1 MKVDKVY
8 KMGKYQLKILPDN
21 ISVDIDDRTSIL
33 EASLQARISH
43 AHACGGNA
51 QCSTCRVIVL
61 AGSENMLERNEKEWK
76 LAHKLGFPPHIRLAC
91 QTKVRGD
98 VEIKRPIIDAF
109 DLELALAQADA
120 GNLDGQV
127 GCERAVAVLFLDIEE
142 YTPFAEKQLPYDVIH
157 VLNKYYALVGRSVH
171 AHGGHIIDY
180 YGDGILA
187 VFGLEQQESPVL
199 DAIRSV
205 FDMQEALKEF
215 NAYLTLMFDHQ
226 FKVRMGLHFGKA
238 IVGKV
243 GIDGAYKFAV
253 IGDTINVA
261 NRIEEVNKLF
271 GTYFLISEDA
281 YHQVKNS
288 VQVNKTYHTALK
300 GKSGHFTLFE
310 VRAIRKET

>member
-1 MKVDKVY
+1 
-8 KMGKYQLKILPDN
+8 MGKYQLKILPDN
-21 ISVDIDDRTSIL
+21 ISVEIDDKTSIL
-33 EASLQARISH
+33 KASLRAGISH

-51 QCSTCRVIVL
+51 RCSTCRVIVT
-61 AGSENMLERNEKEWK
+61 AGKENLLERNEKEWK
-76 LAHKLGFPPHIRLAC
+76 LVHKLGFPPHIRLAC
-91 QTKVRGD
+91 QTKVRGN

-109 DLELALAQADA
+109 DLELALAQVDA
-120 GNLDGQV
+120 ENLDGQV
-127 GCERAVAVLFLDIEE
+127 GCERNIGVLFFDIEE

-157 VLNKYYALVGRSVH
+157 VLNKYYALVGRSVQ
-171 AHGGHIIDY
+171 ANNGHIIDY

-199 DAIRSV
+199 DAVRSA

-226 FKVRMGLHFGKA
+226 FKVRMGLHFGKV

-261 NRIEEVNKLF
+261 NRIEEINKQF

-281 YHQVKNS
+281 YRQVENH

-300 GKSGHFTLFE
+300 GKSGSFTLFE
-310 VRAIRKET
+310 VVGIREAR

>member
-1 MKVDKVY
+1 MYEMD
-8 KMGKYQLKILPDN
+8 KYQLKILPDN
-21 ISVDIDDRTSIL
+21 ISVDIDDQTTVL
-33 EASLQARISH
+33 AASLRARISH

-51 QCSTCRVIVL
+51 RCSTCRVIVT
-61 AGSENMLERNEKEWK
+61 AGKENLLERNEKEWK

-91 QTKVRGD
+91 QTKVKGN
-98 VEIKRPIIDAF
+98 VEVKRPIIDAF
-109 DLELALAQADA
+109 DLELALAQVDA
-120 GNLDGQV
+120 ENLDGQV
-127 GCERAVAVLFLDIEE
+127 GCERNIGVLFFDIEE

-157 VLNKYYALVGRSVH
+157 VLNKYYALVGRSVQT
-171 AHGGHIIDY
+171 HGGHIIDY

-199 DAIRSV
+199 DAIQSA

-261 NRIEEVNKLF
+261 NRIEEVNKQF

-288 VQVNKTYHTALK
+288 VQVNKTYHTSLK
-300 GKSGHFTLFE
+300 GKSGSFTLFE
-310 VRAIRKET
+310 VVGIGEER